1 MPVTLALVGAGMRGS
16 DYGRRAVRDGRA
28 RVVAVAEPVAERREQ
43 AAAEHGLG
51 PDQVFTDWRELA
63 ALPRQA
69 DGVIVA
75 TRDVEHVE
83 PAVAFAERGY
93 HLLLEKPMAPTEA
106 GSAAIAEAAER
117 AGVML
122 AVCHVM
128 RYSAYTRALKG
139 LIDAGRIGTVVS
151 VQHLEPIGWWH
162 FAHSYVRG
170 NWRRED
176 ESSPMLLAKCCHDI
190 DWLAHIIGRP
200 ARRVSSF
207 GGLIHFRPENRP
219 EGAADRCLDCAVEA
233 SCPYSASRTYLG
245 FVGDPDREHWPLS
258 ALTFDPSPEGVREAL
273 RDGPYGR
280 CVYSC
285 DNDVADQQ
293 VVTIEYEGGVT
304 ASFTATAFTPM
315 GFRKTRIFGSRGSI
329 EGDGVRLTVED
340 FVAGTSEV
348 IETDEG
354 EEVSLAGDH
363 GGADQALTDAFV
375 AALAAG
381 DPSPLL
387 SDARTS
393 LASHRLVWAAE
404 RARRTGTVVSLADD
418 GSLAGPRST
427 PIAPAESP

>member
-1 MPVTLALVGAGMRGS
+1 MTVTLALVGVGMRGS
-16 DYGRRAVRDGRA
+16 DYGRRAVRDGHA
-28 RVVAVAEPVAERREQ
+28 RVVAVAEPVAERRER

-51 PDQVFTDWRELA
+51 PGQVFADWRELA
-63 ALPRQA
+63 TLPRQA
-69 DGVIVA
+69 DGVVVA

-83 PAVAFAERGY
+83 PAIAFAERGY

-106 GSAAIAEAAER
+106 ESAAVAEAAER

-128 RYSAYTRALKG
+128 RYSAYTRTLKG
-139 LIDAGRIGTVVS
+139 LIDTGRVGDVVS

-170 NWRRED
+170 NWRRAD
-176 ESSPMLLAKCCHDI
+176 ESSPMLLAKCCHDV

-207 GGLIHFRPENRP
+207 GGLTHFRPENRP
-219 EGAADRCLDCAVEA
+219 AGAADRCLDCAVEQ
-233 SCPYSASRTYLG
+233 SCPYSAVRTYLG
-245 FVGDPDREHWPLS
+245 FVGDPAREHWPLG
-258 ALTFDPSPEGVREAL
+258 ALTHDPSAEGVRDAL
-273 RDGPYGR
+273 RSGPYGR
-280 CVYSC
+280 CVYAC
-285 DNDVADQQ
+285 DNDAADQQ

-315 GFRKTRIFGSRGSI
+315 GFRKTRVFGSHGSI

-340 FVAGTSEV
+340 FVTGTRELIEV
-348 IETDEG
+348 DDG
-354 EEVSLAGDH
+354 ERVSLAGDH
-363 GGADQALTDAFV
+363 AGADQALVDAFV

-404 RARRTGTVVSLADD
+404 RARHTGTVVTLTDE
-418 GSLAGPRST
+418 GT
-427 PIAPAESP
+427 PTP

>member
-28 RVVAVAEPVAERREQ
+28 RVVAVADPVAERRER

-63 ALPRQA
+63 ALPRRA

-75 TRDVEHVE
+75 TRDGEHVE

-106 GSAAIAEAAER
+106 GSAAIAAAAER

-128 RYSAYTRALKG
+128 RYSAYTRTLKG
-139 LIDAGRIGTVVS
+139 LIDAGRIGAVAG

-170 NWRRED
+170 NWRRAD

-200 ARRVSSF
+200 AVRVSSF
-207 GGLIHFRPENRP
+207 GALTHFRPENRP
-219 EGAADRCLDCAVEA
+219 EGAADRCLDCAVEP
-233 SCPYSASRTYLG
+233 SCPYSAPRTYLG
-245 FVGDPDREHWPLS
+245 FVGDPARTHWPLS
-258 ALTFDPSPEGVREAL
+258 ALTFDPSPEGVRAAL

-280 CVYSC
+280 CVYAC
-285 DNDVADQQ
+285 DNDAVDQQ

-304 ASFTATAFTPM
+304 ASFTASAFTPM
-315 GFRKTRIFGSRGSI
+315 GFRKTRIFGSHGFI
-329 EGDGVRLTVED
+329 EGDGVRLTADD
-340 FVAGTSEV
+340 FVSGTREV

-354 EEVSLAGDH
+354 VEVSLAGDH
-363 GGADQALTDAFV
+363 GGADQALAEAFV
-375 AALAAG
+375 AALATG
-381 DPSPLL
+381 DPSLLL

-404 RARRTGTVVSLADD
+404 RARHTGTVVSLPD
-418 GSLAGPRST
+418 GAT
-427 PIAPAESP
+427 PAP